1 LPVSARRLSR
11 WTDPEETVR
20 TSKLL
25 ALDSARGV
33 AALVVVFHHAA
44 CAFAPLL
51 VHDRYAPWLRILVQ
65 GAFPVRF
72 FFVLSGFVL
81 SLSYFRSGRVAVLRS
96 AAVRRFFRLA
106 VPVAAAV
113 ALAYVLFDLGLY
125 FNSLAGVAQHQ
136 PGRLRWLHHWYLFAP
151 SATDAAAEA
160 GWRAFF
166 DYDTKHTYNNVLWT
180 MGVEFRGSMFVFALL
195 ALIGGLRN
203 RAALYLVVGLALRG
217 TGQYHLIDFLAGAAL
232 CDWYVGHGPPADES
246 DRTAFA
252 VGLLMV
258 FTGFIIGGSAPAG
271 IETDRDFGGLI
282 SGRLWLTA
290 AAVLVVAGILRSTRL
305 QAALTVRPLVLLGKM
320 SFSLYLVHVPIICSL
335 SSWLYLWLT
344 VESGWGHPSAAGLS
358 TAAGVI
364 VSLLLGWVGAETV
377 EPFSIWLGRV
387 VNAEVFAPLPEDDRI
402 RQHADAV
409 DADRHHVPG
418 VQGEVVRR
426 HDAGAGQ
433 QDHAVGEIVLP
444 AEPVDQIL

>member
-1 LPVSARRLSR
+1 MTSR
-11 WTDPEETVR
+11 GKTTVR
-20 TSKLL
+20 APKLL
-25 ALDSARGV
+25 ALDSARGI

-51 VHDRYAPWLRILVQ
+51 VHDRYAPWLRILFQ

-113 ALAYVLFDLGLY
+113 CLAYVLFDLGLY
-125 FNSLAGVAQHQ
+125 FNAVAGVAQHQ
-136 PGRLRWLHHWYLFAP
+136 PDRLRWLHHWYLFAP

-180 MGVEFRGSMFVFALL
+180 MGVEFRGSMFVFALV

-203 RAALYLVVGLALRG
+203 RAALYLVVGLVLRG
-217 TGQYHLIDFLAGAAL
+217 LGHYHLIDFLAGAAL
-232 CDWYVGHGPPADES
+232 CDWYVNRGLPAGES

-252 VGLLMV
+252 AGLLMV
-258 FTGFIIGGSAPAG
+258 AAGLIIGGSAPAE
-271 IETDRDFGGLI
+271 IETHKDFGGFI
-282 SGRLWLTA
+282 SARLWLTA

-320 SFSLYLVHVPIICSL
+320 SFSLYLVHVPVICSL

-344 VESGWGHPSAAGLS
+344 VDSGWAHLPAAGLA

-364 VSLLLGWVGAETV
+364 VSLLLGWVGAVTV

-387 VNAEVFAPLPEDDRI
+387 VDGEVFAPLAGDDRVGQ
-402 RQHADAV
+402 RADAV
-409 DADRHHVPG
+409 NGDGHHVAG
-418 VQGEVVRR
+418 AQGEIVRR
-426 HDAGAGQ
+426 NDAGAGQ
-433 QDHAVGEIVLP
+433 QDHAVGKSVLP
-444 AEPVDQIL
+444 AEPIH